1 MLTIS
6 VADAMPV
13 EYQNSIRNRFTVR
26 EVVVSPTPL
35 TADFEAGTKL
45 KADVTDEKG
54 SVQNR
59 VGCCGTMNN
68 PEFLEF
74 DRYLDAERKA
84 LAAAL
89 KG

>member
-6 VADAMPV
+6 AADAVPV
-13 EYQNSIRNRFTVR
+13 EYQNSIRNRFHVR

-35 TADFEAGTKL
+35 AADFEAGTKL

-54 SVQNR
+54 AVQNR
-59 VGCCGTMNN
+59 AGCCGTMNN
-68 PEFLEF
+68 PEFLEY
-74 DRYLDAERKA
+74 DRYLYAERKA

-89 KG
+89 RD